1 MTRFTLEHRWGVA
14 LAPTYAFAYTYP
26 MKTTSFSEFRRRLAE
41 TIDRVSADRE
51 PVLITRDSNKPSA
64 VLISLED
71 YASLEETRYLLASPA
86 NADRLI
92 AAVRDLDAGGGSEEA
107 LSE

>member
-1 MTRFTLEHRWGVA
+1 
-14 LAPTYAFAYTYP
+14 

-51 PVLITRDSNKPSA
+51 PVLITRDRNKPSA
-64 VLISLED
+64 VLISIED
-71 YASLEETRYLLASPA
+71 YASLEETRYLMASPA
-86 NADRLI
+86 NAERLL
-92 AAVRDLDAGGGSEEA
+92 AAIRDLDVGGGTEQT